1 MLLVSFTLKFILKFV
16 KALLG
21 ARAKRIYCYFIIVT
35 YIMCPYVRMVTIKAL
50 LVFSSYSLDLF
61 LFWDTKTYEVNI
73 LSLLKCSVYGLCLV
87 LKSLPSAIY
96 TNILLH
102 LDIFYN
108 IISSK
113 IYFISNIISS
123 KVIGF
128 LVSISIGFF
137 KQLVYLLS
145 IILYLLNEN
154 FICLGK
160 YYRVFIFLLLF
171 ILFLVVEFQKNFFFL
186 KKRIILSKKK
196 INYSF
201 VYQSS
206 FTKFYNMFKVRL
218 F

>member
-1 MLLVSFTLKFILKFV
+1 M
-16 KALLG
+16 
-21 ARAKRIYCYFIIVT
+21 
-35 YIMCPYVRMVTIKAL
+35 
-50 LVFSSYSLDLF
+50 
-61 LFWDTKTYEVNI
+61 
-73 LSLLKCSVYGLCLV
+73 LSLFKRSVYGLYLV

-96 TNILLH
+96 TTTLLH

-128 LVSISIGFF
+128 LVSISISFF